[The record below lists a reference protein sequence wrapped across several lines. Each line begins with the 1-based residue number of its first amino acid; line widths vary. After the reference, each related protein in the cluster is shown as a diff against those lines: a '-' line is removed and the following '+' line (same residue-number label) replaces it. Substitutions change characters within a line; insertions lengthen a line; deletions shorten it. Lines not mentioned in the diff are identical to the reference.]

1 MSTYIIV
8 GDGVVE
14 GGVGASEAD
23 GFLIVG
29 TGRLLLPL
37 KVANVHRLATC
48 MPRLLIQLLVL

>member
-1 MSTYIIV
+1 MGTYIIV

-14 GGVGASEAD
+14 GGVGASETD

-29 TGRLLLPL
+29 TRRLLLPL

-48 MPRLLIQLLVL
+48 MPRLLMKLSVL

>member
-29 TGRLLLPL
+29 TRRLLLPL

-48 MPRLLIQLLVL
+48 MLHLLMTLSIL